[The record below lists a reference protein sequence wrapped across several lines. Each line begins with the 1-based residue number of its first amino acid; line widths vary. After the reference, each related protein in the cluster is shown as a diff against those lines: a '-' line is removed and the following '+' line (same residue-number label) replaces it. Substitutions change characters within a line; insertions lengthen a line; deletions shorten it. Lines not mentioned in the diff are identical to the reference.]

1 MRRDTVIQLIAVA
14 CMIVCMGV
22 SGVLA
27 TEISASVGK
36 NKLVYADK
44 AEAGDPPQV
53 ALGIAMGAFRGL
65 FVNYLWIRANDLKQ
79 DGKFYEAVDLAK
91 TITKLQPRF
100 PKVWQF
106 HAWNLAY
113 NISVTTNTPQERWN
127 WVQSGIRLLRNE
139 GVRWCPNDLGIQRE
153 LAWIHLHKVQG
164 YMDDAH
170 AYYKRQFA
178 LEWSYVL
185 GSPPQLAL
193 EDMGQGKLKAMY
205 VKRWIGPIA
214 AAPNSEEEL
223 ISPPTVSGDTEEQ
236 AAARVQFGKECA
248 QVIAAI
254 KRDCGHELDLD
265 FLRHFEIVD
274 AQMRGAAGTG
284 IVPPS
289 LASDPLARLIAGAGS
304 LKIRH
309 EVGVAVVSF
318 ARKKV
323 LVNDYH
329 MDPQLMVRFTERY
342 GPLDW
347 RHPAAHA
354 VYWSR
359 RGVEETLRKVGE
371 QNIKDFD
378 ILNTDRLT
386 IQAVQELFRTG
397 DLSFDVL
404 NPQFYLVLP
413 NTEFVDVYRDALSDM
428 VARSKFEK
436 DHSRPYRFFWAG
448 YENFMVD
455 AIRYLYRRGD
465 KDLAAQYLTK
475 LRTDPELNQN
485 NLEYKIAMYSKP
497 IDEFVIDQIRGE
509 DREDSPVVAQQEISG
524 SLAQAYVGGLL
535 RGDDKM
541 FVNAF
546 HYARLFHEQ
555 YQQSRAFQTW
565 VTKNAGQVGRMG
577 FPPFDI
583 YSSNLFAQ
591 YIQMAGLPNGSI
603 MYRRAPGDLQ
613 CRTYAMLERMPI
625 HGQIKQMEAQG
636 APAFDVWFPPPPAE
650 VLGPCREEMMRNM
663 TESQGQ
669 GKVELK

>member
-1 MRRDTVIQLIAVA
+1 MKRDRVVQLIAVA
-14 CMIVCMGV
+14 CMIVFMGV

-27 TEISASVGK
+27 TQISASVGK
-36 NKLVYADK
+36 HKLVYAEK
-44 AEAGDPPQV
+44 AEAGDPPAV

-79 DGKFYEAVDLAK
+79 EGKYYEAVDLAR

-113 NISVTTNTPQERWN
+113 NISVTTQTPQERWN
-127 WVQSGIRLLRNE
+127 WVQAGIRLLRGDGIAN
-139 GVRWCPNDLGIQRE
+139 CPNDLGIQRE

-178 LEWSYVL
+178 LEWSYVV
-185 GSPPQLAL
+185 GSPPQLRL
-193 EDMGQGKLKAMY
+193 EDMGTGKLKEMY
-205 VKRWIGPIA
+205 IKRWIGPIA
-214 AAPNSEEEL
+214 GAPDTEQEL
-223 ISPPTVSGDTEEQ
+223 VSPRPVAGDTLER
-236 AAARVQFGKECA
+236 ADARSRFGKECGE
-248 QVIAAI
+248 VIAAI
-254 KRDCGHELDLD
+254 KRDCGHELDME
-265 FLRHFEIVD
+265 FLKHFEIVD

-284 IVPPS
+284 IVPPV

-304 LKIRH
+304 VKVRP
-309 EVGVAVVSF
+309 EVGSAVVAF
-318 ARKKV
+318 ARKRV
-323 LVNDYH
+323 LVRDYH
-329 MDPQLMVRFTERY
+329 MDPRLMLRYTEHY

-354 VYWSR
+354 VYWSH
-359 RGVEETLRKVGE
+359 RGVEETLRRVGE

-404 NPQFYLVLP
+404 NPQFYLTLP
-413 NTEFVDVYRDALSDM
+413 NTEYVDVYRQALRDM
-428 VARSKFEK
+428 VERSKYEK

-465 KDLAAQYLTK
+465 KDLAADYLSK

-535 RGDDKM
+535 RGDERV
-541 FVNAF
+541 FLNAF
-546 HYARLFHEQ
+546 NYARLFHEQ
-555 YQQSRAFQTW
+555 YQRSRAFQTW

-577 FPPFDI
+577 FPPFDV
-583 YSSNLFAQ
+583 YASNVFAQ
-591 YIQMAGLPNGSI
+591 MIQMAGLPNGPI
-603 MYRRAPGDLQ
+603 MYRRAPGDLR
-613 CRTYAMLERMPI
+613 CRTYAMLERFPM
-625 HGQIKQMEAQG
+625 HEQIKSLESQG
-636 APAFDVWFPPPPAE
+636 APAFDVWFPPPPPE
-650 VLGPCREEMMRNM
+650 VLGPCREQMLRDVAEFEGKGRVEM
-663 TESQGQ
+663 
-669 GKVELK
+669 K